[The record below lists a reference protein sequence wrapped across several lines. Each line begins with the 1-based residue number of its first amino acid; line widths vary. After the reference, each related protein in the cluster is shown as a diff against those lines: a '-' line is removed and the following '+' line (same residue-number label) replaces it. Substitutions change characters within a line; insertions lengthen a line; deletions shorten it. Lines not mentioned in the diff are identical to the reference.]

1 MNIIISNS
9 SDKPIY
15 MQITE
20 QIIDQIVNGELQAG
34 DTLPSIRTLA
44 RELKISIITTKRAYE
59 ELERDGYIE
68 TVVGKGTFISGINKD
83 LIKERQMGIIER
95 DLSSVIEN
103 VKRLKYSKEE
113 LHNLVDLLWD

>member
-1 MNIIISNS
+1 LNIIISNS

>member
-1 MNIIISNS
+1 
-9 SDKPIY
+9 